1 MERMKERTKT
11 FRNLD
16 EQINILRHKGLI
28 INVADEERVKD
39 ILFRENYYFI
49 SGYRHLFMRNNAD
62 KLFLPGTNFDEL
74 YAMFN
79 FDRNIRNVFIQYLL
93 VVENNMKSIFSYE
106 LSKKYGY
113 REKDYL
119 KPSNFTDDSIRKRQ
133 VEDLIY
139 KMKRQI
145 RINGFKHSATNH
157 YLSNF
162 GYIPLWVLVK
172 VLSFGLISE
181 LYTILKND
189 DQLSISSYYNLD
201 VMTLKTYF
209 HVLANYRN
217 LCAHEDIVY
226 DHRTER
232 QIPDSHYHYKLDIPM
247 TNGEYIYGKNDLFSL
262 IIIFKKLLTDE
273 EFANM
278 IVRLTNE
285 VDKLDSKLK
294 VISINKVLDACGI
307 PLNFADLVEEEVD
320 ENKMD

>member
-1 MERMKERTKT
+1 MENIDSRTKK

-16 EQINILRHKGLI
+16 EQISILRHKGLI
-28 INVADEERVKD
+28 IDDEEVVKD

-49 SGYRHLFMRNNAD
+49 SGYRHLFMIGNTD
-62 KLFLPGTNFDEL
+62 KRFINGTNFNEL

-79 FDRNIRNVFIQYLL
+79 FDRNIRNVFIKYLL
-93 VVENNMKSIFSYE
+93 IIENNMKSIFSYE

-119 KPSNFTDDSIRKRQ
+119 KASNFTEDSARKRQ
-133 VEDLIY
+133 VDDLIY

-145 RINGFKHSATNH
+145 RINGLKHLATRH

-189 DQLSISSYYNLD
+189 DQLAISSYYNLD
-201 VMTLKTYF
+201 VVTLKTYF

-226 DHRTER
+226 NYRTER
-232 QIPDSHYHYKLDIPM
+232 PIPDSHYHYKLDIPM

-262 IIIFKKLLTDE
+262 IIILKKLLANE
-273 EFANM
+273 EFTSM
-278 IVRLTNE
+278 IVRLNDE
-285 VDKLDSKLK
+285 VDRLDSHLK
-294 VISINKVLDACGI
+294 SIGINKVLDACGI
-307 PLNFADLVEEEVD
+307 PLNFADLLEETIN